1 MADLQETMGTV
12 IRRERRA
19 QGLTLK
25 ELAARA
31 ALSVVYLGEVE
42 RGKKY
47 PSALVL
53 ERLAEALGLTVADL
67 LEHVAD
73 TLRGEDHAAAPVQAI
88 GFTLPGQKAAPHATV
103 RRMVQMLGPEEAA
116 TMAELGA
123 FFIAR
128 RGGQSDAAPDAA
140 PDTAPDTA
148 AQS

>member
-1 MADLQETMGTV
+1 MADLQETMGLAV
-12 IRRERRA
+12 RRERRA

-25 ELAARA
+25 ELAARS

-67 LEHVAD
+67 LEVVAD
-73 TLRGEDHAAAPVQAI
+73 TLRGADAASARATQAI

-128 RGGQSDAAPDAA
+128 RGNQAGDVEEEP
-140 PDTAPDTA
+140 
-148 AQS
+148 

>member
-25 ELAARA
+25 DLAVRS

-53 ERLAEALGLTVADL
+53 ERLAEALGLAVADL
-67 LEHVAD
+67 LEQVAD
-73 TLRGEDHAAAPVQAI
+73 TLRGAERPAPAQAI

-103 RRMVQMLGPEEAA
+103 RRMVRMLGPEEAA

-128 RGGQSDAAPDAA
+128 RGGQTDAGEE
-140 PDTAPDTA
+140 
-148 AQS
+148 S

>member
-1 MADLQETMGTV
+1 MADLQETMGAV

-25 ELAARA
+25 GLAERS

-53 ERLAEALGLTVADL
+53 ERLAEALGLTAADL
-67 LEHVAD
+67 LELVAD
-73 TLRGEDHAAAPVQAI
+73 ALRGADGVDQPPVTQAI
-88 GFTLPGQKAAPHATV
+88 GFTLPGQQAAPHATV
-103 RRMVQMLGPEEAA
+103 RRMVQMLAPEEAA

-128 RGGQSDAAPDAA
+128 RGGPTEAGVES
-140 PDTAPDTA
+140 
-148 AQS
+148 

>member
-1 MADLQETMGTV
+1 VPNLQETMGTV

-25 ELAARA
+25 DLAARS

-53 ERLAEALGLTVADL
+53 ERLAEALGLGVADL
-67 LEHVAD
+67 LELVAD
-73 TLRGEDHAAAPVQAI
+73 TLRGADRAAPAHAI
-88 GFTLPGQKAAPHATV
+88 GFTLPGPAAAPHVTV
-103 RRMVQMLGPEEAA
+103 RRMVQMLAPEEAA

-128 RGGQSDAAPDAA
+128 RDAQASSAGEE
-140 PDTAPDTA
+140 
-148 AQS
+148 

>member
-1 MADLQETMGTV
+1 MVDLQETMGLV
-12 IRRERRA
+12 VRRERRA

-25 ELAARA
+25 ELAARS

-53 ERLAEALGLTVADL
+53 ERLAEALGLTIADL
-67 LEHVAD
+67 LEAVAD
-73 TLRGEDHAAAPVQAI
+73 TLRGPDPDAARTTQAI

-116 TMAELGA
+116 TMADLAA

-128 RGGQSDAAPDAA
+128 RGNQAGDAEEQ
-140 PDTAPDTA
+140 T
-148 AQS
+148 